1 MSGWGLAVPGG
12 IGVVAAAVAA
22 WCRWVEPWLFRPRA
36 TAAWRQPRRHTAP
49 PPPPPPPVEDE
60 VVPPVMLPPGEA
72 GHLEAARA
80 LHRATSMY
88 LAACEARYE
97 AERRGLR

>member
-1 MSGWGLAVPGG
+1 VIAWVLAVPGG

-49 PPPPPPPVEDE
+49 PPPPPPVEDE

-80 LHRATSMY
+80 LHRATAMY